1 MKSKKAYNKQH
12 NICVKVVK
20 KAKKEHF
27 QDINLSEVTDN
38 KKFWKTVSPLF
49 GNKVKANHKINLIQK
64 NVLSTMDEE
73 IAKTFKKYFDEIV
86 PKLNIIQNE
95 CYIRKTGNIEDPIK
109 KASFMYRY
117 HPSITNIKDIMK
129 SKNIP
134 SFSFQPVSIDKV
146 KDIIK
151 TLNTKKA
158 CPDGDIPVKLIKMN
172 EDIFSRLIFQN
183 FNQSLINGDFPH
195 CLKQAE
201 VIPVFKKEEKLDKSN
216 YRPVS
221 ILPVISKIYERLMYD
236 QMYKYFDQIFSKFQC
251 GFRKGFS
258 TQNCLLY
265 MIENWKESLDQG
277 GHYGALLT
285 DLSKA
290 FDCIMHDLL
299 IAKLQ
304 AYGFDNDSLK
314 FICNYLVDREQRVKI
329 NSSFSTWSKIEYG
342 VPQGSILGPLLF
354 NINTLDMLFEQK
366 DVNLAA
372 YAEIIHHTFLYKP

>member
-1 MKSKKAYNKQH
+1 M
-12 NICVKVVK
+12 
-20 KAKKEHF
+20 
-27 QDINLSEVTDN
+27 
-38 KKFWKTVSPLF
+38 
-49 GNKVKANHKINLIQK
+49 
-64 NVLSTMDEE
+64 
-73 IAKTFKKYFDEIV
+73 
-86 PKLNIIQNE
+86 
-95 CYIRKTGNIEDPIK
+95 
-109 KASFMYRY
+109 
-117 HPSITNIKDIMK
+117 MK

-134 SFSFQPVSIDKV
+134 SFSFQPVSIEEA

-299 IAKLQ
+299 ITKLQ
-304 AYGFDNDSLK
+304 AYGFDNDSLN
-314 FICNYLVDREQRVKI
+314 FICNYLVDREQSQNKLI
-329 NSSFSTWSKIEYG
+329 F
-342 VPQGSILGPLLF
+342 
-354 NINTLDMLFEQK
+354 
-366 DVNLAA
+366 
-372 YAEIIHHTFLYKP
+372 